1 MFKIM
6 CSNHG
11 STTTILVT
19 TVASPTSNDAYFEK
33 QQPGQVAERR
43 FRNKAHQATDL
54 PRFQF
59 LICYAEPTNKDCF
72 ELAIV
77 QQTIAIQRQDHADM
91 PRTEPQ
97 WHN

>member
-1 MFKIM
+1 MCKIM
-6 CSNHG
+6 CNKRG
-11 STTTILVT
+11 FTTTILVT
-19 TVASPTSNDAYFEK
+19 TVASLTSNDAYFEK
-33 QQPGQVAERR
+33 RQHGQVAERQ
-43 FRNKAHQATDL
+43 FRNTAHQATDL

-91 PRTEPQ
+91 PRTGPQ